1 MSKKVLLVLTGPSG
15 SGKGTVL
22 GEYRRDHD
30 VYFSVSNT
38 TRGPRTGEIDGVHYH
53 FISHKDFEEKIRQGS
68 MLEYAEY
75 CGNYYGSPRDKAEE
89 QMALGRTVILEIEAQ
104 GAMQVKKNCP
114 ESVRIFIVPPSM
126 EVLRERL
133 IGRGTEPMDV
143 IEKRL
148 AKALEEIA
156 HVDEFDYVVINDKL
170 DDAVHDFT
178 EIIDACEQEETDHI
192 AALKEKSVG
201 LKAFVRS
208 EFLGD
213 Q

>member
-22 GEYRRDHD
+22 GVYRKDHD

-38 TRGPRTGEIDGVHYH
+38 TRGPRTGEVDGVHYH
-53 FISHKDFEEKIRQGS
+53 FISHEDFEEKIRQGS

-126 EVLRERL
+126 KVLRERL
-133 IGRGTEPMDV
+133 IGRGTEPMEV
-143 IEKRL
+143 VEKRL

-201 LKAFVRS
+201 LKEFVRS
-208 EFLGD
+208 EFLG
-213 Q
+213 